1 MNILSDS
8 VLVESK
14 SARENQLTALSH
26 DRATEVLNKTKAL
39 FFALWQGVGL
49 ATTEQVAEFYEVST
63 ENARQLV
70 RTHRDEFEADGLKT
84 LKGKA
89 LNEVRDLL
97 SLTSKSVNAT
107 IWTPRA
113 ALRLGMLLRD
123 SEIAK
128 AIRTSLLDAVEQII
142 PALAPTPEAPALP
155 SPDRFT
161 LLKEAVE
168 IGNQL
173 GGFDD
178 RQKMLLKDQL
188 MNLLMK
194 ERLLPESSSVSVLS
208 AHSAAELQERIE
220 MPISDRCLDLG
231 YRPNTKQLLRIGQV
245 AAAFYRGRHGRPP
258 QKREQ
263 FVGGTTRMVNVYTAD
278 DLSILDSAIHSV
290 MGD

>member
-1 MNILSDS
+1 MTIVSDS

-14 SARENQLTALSH
+14 SARDNQLAQVSH

-49 ATTEQVAEFYEVST
+49 ASSHHLAEFYETDVET
-63 ENARQLV
+63 VQKLCQR
-70 RTHRDEFEADGLKT
+70 HRDEFETDGLKVLRGQDLRDAVDILSIPSKT
-84 LKGKA
+84 SQA
-89 LNEVRDLL
+89 LV
-97 SLTSKSVNAT
+97 
-107 IWTPRA
+107 WTPRA

-128 AIRTSLLDAVEQII
+128 AIRTSLLDAVEHII
-142 PALAPTPEAPALP
+142 PALAPTPEPPALP

-188 MNLLMK
+188 MNLLMQ
-194 ERLLPESSSVSVLS
+194 ERLLPESSALLTEV
-208 AHSAAELQERIE
+208 AEPEPAKRLEV
-220 MPISDRCLDLG
+220 PISDRCLDLG
-231 YRPNTKQLLRIGQV
+231 YNPNTKQLLRIGQV
-245 AAAFYRGRHGRPP
+245 AAAFYRARHGRPP

>member
-1 MNILSDS
+1 MNIVSDS

-14 SARENQLTALSH
+14 SARNNQLAQVSH

-49 ATTEQVAEFYEVST
+49 ATTEQVAEFYEISAD
-63 ENARQLV
+63 NARQLL
-70 RTHRDEFEADGLKT
+70 RSYRDEFEADGLKT

-89 LNEVRDLL
+89 LSEVRDLL
-97 SLTSKSVNAT
+97 SLTSTPPHLTV
-107 IWTPRA
+107 WTPRA

-123 SEIAK
+123 SDIAK
-128 AIRTSLLDAVEQII
+128 AVRTSLLDVVEHVVLALAPP
-142 PALAPTPEAPALP
+142 PALALA
-155 SPDRFT
+155 SSDRLT
-161 LLKEAVE
+161 ILKEAVE

-188 MNLLMK
+188 MNLLIQ
-194 ERLLPESSSVSVLS
+194 ERLLAADSTLTIEAAV
-208 AHSAAELQERIE
+208 AAEPEQAKRLEV
-220 MPISDRCLDLG
+220 PISDRCLDLG
-231 YRPNTKQLLRIGQV
+231 YNPNTKQLLRIGQV

>member
-1 MNILSDS
+1 MNIVSDS

-14 SARENQLTALSH
+14 SARNNQLAQVSH
-26 DRATEVLNKTKAL
+26 DRATEVLNKTKAV

-63 ENARQLV
+63 ENTRQLL
-70 RTHRDEFEADGLKT
+70 RTYRDEFEADGLKT

-128 AIRTSLLDAVEQII
+128 AIRTSLLDAVEHII
-142 PALAPTPEAPALP
+142 PALAPTSEPPALP

-188 MNLLMK
+188 MNLLMQ
-194 ERLLPESSSVSVLS
+194 ERLLPESSALLTEV
-208 AHSAAELQERIE
+208 AEPEPAKRLEV
-220 MPISDRCLDLG
+220 PISDRCLDLG
-231 YRPNTKQLLRIGQV
+231 YNPNTKQLLRIGQV
-245 AAAFYRGRHGRPP
+245 AAVFYRARHGRPP

-278 DLSILDSAIHSV
+278 DVSILDSAIHSV